1 MENPFPMELL
11 QPYDLIYRA
20 NLIAFALSDTTE
32 EENINGHSSDYRIAE
47 IKDEIPPAWKFNT
60 TSLSY
65 EKYGPDLVE
74 HVCETT
80 ISLHNVIQST
90 FFIDERYSISAD
102 VNFIA
107 TTFSTSNEPKRMIST
122 PPVKMVD
129 QSNSVE
135 LLSFQNLFLDKCTDN
150 NGVRNERGFPS
161 LVNHVAQLLNWQD
174 GEAELRLSVF
184 AVVLK
189 FKFHPLIDFNNNVD
203 LFFEVNSTEESGFE
217 SDEDP
222 QF

>member
-11 QPYDLIYRA
+11 QPFDLIHRA

-32 EENINGHSSDYRIAE
+32 EENINGHSSDYRTAE

-60 TSLSY
+60 ASLSY

-80 ISLHNVIQST
+80 ISLHQVIQSS
-90 FFIDERYSISAD
+90 FFIDERYSISAH
-102 VNFIA
+102 VNFVA
-107 TTFSTSNEPKRMIST
+107 TTFLTNNEPRRMIST
-122 PPVKMVD
+122 PPIQMVD
-129 QSNSVE
+129 HSDPTE
-135 LLSFQNLFLDKCTDN
+135 LLNFQNFFLNACTNN

-161 LVNHVAQLLNWQD
+161 LANHVAELFDWQD
-174 GEAELRLSVF
+174 GEAEQGLSVF
-184 AVVLK
+184 AVILK
-189 FKFHPLIDFNNNVD
+189 FKFHPLDDFNNNIN
-203 LFFEVNSTEESGFE
+203 LYFEIISTEESGFE

-222 QF
+222 QL